1 MAQPFFLVSS
11 SKVAEFW
18 FSEHQRTLANAL
30 SFIAN
35 PLGVVFGSIA
45 PMLFV
50 SNSNSNHHSTD
61 ILILVS
67 HTKFSCLNCVF
78 KNSVLA
84 VLAAIVLVISL
95 GVRRAKPLSPPSAS
109 SECANAPP
117 FFQGLCRLLRY
128 LLMCKQI

>member
-45 PMLFV
+45 PMIFV
-50 SNSNSNHHSTD
+50 SNSNSTHHSTD
-61 ILILVS
+61 ILILVNS
-67 HTKFSCLNCVF
+67 IFQIALKTPTTSFLKHQ
-78 KNSVLA
+78 KNSFCFVELG
-84 VLAAIVLVISL
+84 LGRFGSYCFGDKFGCPTCKAA
-95 GVRRAKPLSPPSAS
+95 KS
-109 SECANAPP
+109 SQC
-117 FFQGLCRLLRY
+117 F
-128 LLMCKQI
+128 K